1 VLNLA
6 TTILSWLPVLVVV
19 GLACVVLGFSTHML
33 ITWFL
38 GKVAR
43 RKAREYLEEKQAA
56 AQRNLSRIHQRA
68 SQDAEQLRRA
78 SEGEIDEDRDTLEE
92 LERRLQDRAHDL
104 EEKGGVL
111 KDRNEDLLG
120 LKQEISSLERDLR
133 QARRNIGRVRGEGRK
148 ILLKILDSTEE
159 GLRERH
165 LQDLDQEVERELG
178 RWLER
183 QSQVLEEETE
193 ARARILVDRVVQ
205 RMHVSHAREEHSTT
219 LELSGL
225 DLLEKVGF
233 QPGSPL
239 MNAFQEATQV
249 EIQLDTESRTLNFS
263 TMDGVR
269 REVAFRAMRRILDL
283 DQKSGGGKEK
293 EPDPRRGRNRR
304 SRSRGRSRKPDTWTP
319 ESVKTLVERTE
330 KDLMR
335 LLNQRGRKAA
345 QALKLPG
352 NRKLYDCLGRLNFR
366 TSYGQNILKHSQEV
380 GFLGGLLGAEAGLD
394 VKLAKRCA
402 FLHDIGKSIDY
413 EVEGGHPEIG
423 GKVARDCGEGEVVVN
438 SIEAHHEDVERTS
451 LYPLIVQAADAI
463 SGARPGARRRTAEK
477 YLIRMGQIEEIATNK
492 PGVESAYVIQ
502 AGREVRVILEADKTS
517 DADASQVAATI
528 ARELENELNFP
539 GKIKVTVIREKR
551 VSAVAS

>member
-1 VLNLA
+1 MLA
-6 TTILSWLPVLVVV
+6 ATILNWLPILAIV
-19 GLACVVLGFSTHML
+19 GLACVVLGFCTHML
-33 ITWFL
+33 VAYIF

-43 RKAREYLEEKQAA
+43 RKARAYLEEKHAA
-56 AQRNLSRIHQRA
+56 AQRTLSRIRQRA
-68 SQDAEQLRRA
+68 SQDAERLRRA
-78 SEGEIDEDRDTLEE
+78 SEGEIEEDRDTLEE
-92 LERRLQDRAHDL
+92 LERRLQDRAQDL
-104 EEKGGVL
+104 KEKDDVL
-111 KDRNEDLLG
+111 GDKKEDFLG
-120 LKQEISSLERDLR
+120 LKQETFGLERDLR
-133 QARRNIGRVRGEGRK
+133 QARRNISQVRGEGRK
-148 ILLKILDSTEE
+148 ILLKILDSTEQA
-159 GLRERH
+159 LRESY

-205 RMHVSHAREEHSTT
+205 RMHVSHAREEQSTSI
-219 LELSGL
+219 ELPGL
-225 DLLEKVGF
+225 DILEKLGL

-239 MNAFQEATQV
+239 MAAFQEAAQV
-249 EIQLDTESRTLNFS
+249 EVQLDTESRILNFS

-269 REVAFRAMRRILDL
+269 REVAFRAMSRILDL
-283 DQKSGGGKEK
+283 PRKAGGGKDGDT
-293 EPDPRRGRNRR
+293 DPRRGR
-304 SRSRGRSRKPDTWTP
+304 SRRGRSRARSRKPETWTP
-319 ESVKTLVERTE
+319 ETVKALIDRTE
-330 KDLMR
+330 KDLKRM
-335 LLNQRGRKAA
+335 LYQRGRKAA
-345 QALKLPG
+345 QTLKLPG
-352 NRKLYDCLGRLNFR
+352 NRKLFDCLGRLNFR

-438 SIEAHHEDVERTS
+438 SIEAHHEDVARTS

-477 YLIRMGQIEEIATNK
+477 YLLRMGQIEEIATHQ

-528 ARELENELNFP
+528 ARELEKELNFP

-551 VSAVAS
+551 VSAMAS